1 MRNSRIVNEEAHPC
15 SMFRLTERFINSK
28 YHFYCRIPLYMVL
41 LTIMSR
47 KTSIDSA
54 GRLVIPKE
62 FRDRYG
68 FREGEPIE
76 IIAVP
81 DGITLIAAR
90 SERKI
95 VKRGRVVA
103 IDTGAE
109 SAPAEIFAI
118 DRIRSEQFDQKDGRS
133 Q

>member
-1 MRNSRIVNEEAHPC
+1 
-15 SMFRLTERFINSK
+15 
-28 YHFYCRIPLYMVL
+28 
-41 LTIMSR
+41 MSR

-81 DGITLIAAR
+81 DGITLIPSR

-109 SAPAEIFAI
+109 RAPTEIFAVNY
-118 DRIRSEQFDQKDGRS
+118 IRSDQFDRKSGLS